1 MLRSS
6 PDHLR
11 FRILK
16 GYLRMTEEE
25 LVAKIRE
32 CNRKYWE
39 EEDSSDLSDIEYDN
53 LMREL
58 AKINPSHPILSELHT
73 PKTGGNGIKVHHA
86 RPMLSLD
93 KAYSLN
99 EVIDWA
105 KKYCRSESE
114 QLLVQPK
121 YDGISAVWN
130 GSVLA
135 TRGDGYDGEDISDK
149 AVLIE
154 LETLSGKMPLA
165 SCSTPIRGEIVIRK
179 DDFQTI
185 YPKIVGRNGLP
196 YKNPR
201 NAVAGIMGLKD
212 VSPMVKQGAKLSLI
226 DYNSHSCTAEYGT
239 LRAKWES
246 MKEKIM
252 SLPYP
257 MDGIVIK
264 LADEEY
270 SESLG
275 ATSHHP
281 RGQIAFKFTNQRK
294 HSVIRNVIWSF
305 GKNSLTPVAEFDPV
319 EIGGTTIRNATLHNL
334 QNVLDKDIQIGDS
347 VEVERA
353 GDVIPWIAEVHPGTD
368 RKPCVITRCP
378 SCGSELIRELPELRC
393 INPECEETC
402 IQRLLA
408 AIRVLEISGVGE
420 SNVRRMVRSLHIRH
434 LSGLFEIGE
443 LEWRQLEGFGAAA
456 ARNLYRQVQN
466 ARNAPDWKLL
476 TALNI
481 KGIGPNIAKSLLE
494 KLPFAELR
502 NASVETLSSI
512 NGIGPERAS
521 LLKNELERQKDSIDD
536 LLKIR
541 NAPEPEQDLFGG
553 F

>member
-1 MLRSS
+1 
-6 PDHLR
+6 
-11 FRILK
+11 
-16 GYLRMTEEE
+16 MTEEE

-73 PKTGGNGIKVHHA
+73 PKTGGSGGKIHHA
-86 RPMLSLD
+86 KPMLSLD
-93 KAYSLN
+93 KAYSLD
-99 EVIDWA
+99 EVMDWA

-154 LETLSGKMPLA
+154 LETTSGKMPLA
-165 SCSTPIRGEIVIRK
+165 SCSAPIRGEIVIRK
-179 DDFQTI
+179 DDFETI
-185 YPKIVGRNGLP
+185 YPNILGRNGMP

-212 VSPMVKQGAKLSLI
+212 VSPMLKQGAKLSLI
-226 DYNSHSCTAEYGT
+226 DYSSHSCTAEYGT

-246 MKEKIM
+246 IKEKIIV
-252 SLPYP
+252 LPYP
-257 MDGIVIK
+257 MDGIVVK

-294 HSVIRNVIWSF
+294 HSVIRKVVWSF

-334 QNVLDKDIQIGDS
+334 QNVLDKDIRIGDS

-353 GDVIPWIAEVHPGTD
+353 GDVIPWIAEVHPGNI

-512 NGIGPERAS
+512 SGIGPERAT
-521 LLKNELERQKDSIDD
+521 LLKTELERQKDSIDD